1 MDRASP
7 IESRPE
13 EWHSE
18 RRTPPGATTEVPA
31 DSFPSDNGGASPRP
45 DGTPGVVPV
54 ILVDDDDLYCEAL
67 SADLADRGFAVTRF
81 ADGPSFLAALS
92 GGLAAEV
99 VLLDWFLPQDS
110 GLELLGALRERGID
124 LPVIFLTG
132 YSVPERE
139 LQALHQGAID
149 FVDKARGVDVLASR
163 LRVIVEGRPRPAAE
177 ATPPVEHHGDLAL
190 HPSTLRALWRDRDV
204 GLTVT
209 EYKIVARLVAHKG
222 EVQSY
227 RVLYD
232 TAHYEGFVAGS
243 GEQGHH
249 TNVRSLVKR
258 IRRKFVR
265 IDPGFSEIQNQAHV
279 GYRWRRPA

>member
-1 MDRASP
+1 M
-7 IESRPE
+7 
-13 EWHSE
+13 
-18 RRTPPGATTEVPA
+18 PPGATSDVPA
-31 DSFPSDNGGASPRP
+31 DRFPADSGASAPCE
-45 DGTPGVVPV
+45 GTPGVVNIV
-54 ILVDDDDLYCEAL
+54 LVDDDNLYREAL
-67 SADLADRGFAVTRF
+67 SADLADRGFAVSCF
-81 ADGPSFLAALS
+81 ADGPSFLAALDS
-92 GGLAAEV
+92 GIAAEA
-99 VLLDWFLPQDS
+99 VLLDWFLPQES

-149 FVDKARGVDVLASR
+149 FVDKARGVDVLARR
-163 LRVIVEGRPRPAAE
+163 LRVIVEGRPRPTAE
-177 ATPPVEHHGDLAL
+177 ATPPVELHGDLAL
-190 HPSTLRALWRDRDV
+190 HPSTLRALWRERDV

-209 EYKIVARLVAHKG
+209 EYKIVAQLVAHKG
-222 EVQSY
+222 EVQTY

-258 IRRKFVR
+258 IRRKFVKV
-265 IDPGFSEIQNQAHV
+265 DPGFSEIENQAHV